1 MDVNFFKDC
10 ELVMESEL
18 IEARKRFVSDSTKAI
33 EIQLKPG
40 GEIPE
45 HGTPES
51 VIFYVLEGGGT
62 LGING
67 ETIEVKPGAVAHC
80 PSEVN
85 KSIVNNGDTL
95 LKVLVVK
102 MS

>member
-10 ELVMESEL
+10 EIAMEFELV
-18 IEARKRFVSDSTKAI
+18 EARKRFVSESTKAI
-33 EIQLKPG
+33 EMQLKPG

-51 VIFYVLEGGGT
+51 IIFYVLEGSGI

-67 ETIEVKPGAVAHC
+67 ETTEVSPGAVAHC
-80 PSEVN
+80 PSEVKKFIKN
-85 KSIVNNGDTL
+85 TGDTL

>member
-10 ELVMESEL
+10 EIAMENELV
-18 IEARKRFVSDSTKAI
+18 EARKRFLSDSTKAI
-33 EIQLKPG
+33 EIHLKPG

-51 VIFYVLEGGGT
+51 ILFYILEGTGL

-67 ETIEVKPGAVAHC
+67 ETTAVTPGAVAHC
-80 PSEVN
+80 PPEIK
-85 KSIVNNGDTL
+85 KSIVNTGDTL

>member
-1 MDVNFFKDC
+1 MNINVFDDC
-10 ELVMESEL
+10 DAAMKNELV
-18 IEARKRFVSDSTKAI
+18 EARRRFVSKSTVAV
-33 EIQLKPG
+33 EIHLKPG
-40 GEIPE
+40 GAIPE

-51 VIFYVLEGGGT
+51 VFFYILEGSGLLSIDGDT
-62 LGING
+62 SR
-67 ETIEVKPGAVAHC
+67 VVPGMVAHC

-85 KSIVNNGDTL
+85 KSIKNNGDTL